1 LARYAGVQKL
11 NITSQKGKVVGDNER
26 RIDYKL
32 GAKKAEKNKRGIS
45 KCLVSQD

>member
-1 LARYAGVQKL
+1 MARYVGVQKL
-11 NITSQKGKVVGDNER
+11 NIKSPKSKVVGDNEN

-32 GAKKAEKNKRGIS
+32 GAKKTEKNKRGIT